1 MDRCADSSGLSLP
14 TRTTMSNSGFP
25 RWLTDADDLPEA
37 ARRFREDGYIAV
49 LLLEDC
55 PPAGLPPSL
64 PQEEAL
70 APRIGRRGFLLRR
83 QIARQLAEAITGA
96 AATTFIIESEPDSA
110 PRLSGPSVALH
121 LSYSTRDRYSLIGL
135 SSRPIGVDIELP
147 VTDEHIPWNML
158 RQEERA
164 YLAAL
169 PPSARSSAFARLW
182 SRKEALLKALK
193 LGFSISP
200 EVVRVPLDNP
210 IQDSE
215 FIYEFIENS
224 VTSAIESREFQL
236 NEPKGSW
243 VALTLLSGQ
252 AG

>member
-1 MDRCADSSGLSLP
+1 M
-14 TRTTMSNSGFP
+14 MSNSGFP

-49 LLLEDC
+49 LLHEDC
-55 PPAGLPPSL
+55 PPAGLPPFL

-83 QIARQLAEAITGA
+83 QVARQLAEAITGA
-96 AATTFIIESEPDSA
+96 AAATFTIDSEPGGSS
-110 PRLSGPSVALH
+110 RLSGPSVALY
-121 LSYSTRDRYSLIGL
+121 LSYSTRDRYSLIGF

-169 PPSARSSAFARLW
+169 SPSARGSAFARLW

-193 LGFSISP
+193 LGFFISP
-200 EVVRVPLDNP
+200 EVARVPLNNP
-210 IQDSE
+210 IKDSG
-215 FIYEFIENS
+215 FIYNFIENN
-224 VTSAIESREFQL
+224 VTSTIEAREFQL
-236 NEPKGSW
+236 NGPKGSW
-243 VALTLLSGQ
+243 VALALLSGQ